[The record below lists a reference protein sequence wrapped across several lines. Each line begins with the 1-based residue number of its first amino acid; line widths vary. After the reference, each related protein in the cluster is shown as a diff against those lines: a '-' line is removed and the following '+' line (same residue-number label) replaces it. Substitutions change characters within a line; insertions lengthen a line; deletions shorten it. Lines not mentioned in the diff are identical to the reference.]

1 MKLFATTSLATALL
15 FAAPAFAQD
24 ATPAPA
30 DAPTPTAAPTEGA
43 AAQTA
48 DGMEPVTVEM
58 KNVDGGSAGTVTVT
72 PTPHGL
78 LLAADLSG
86 LGDGERSFHLHE
98 TGVCEGDFSSAGGHY
113 NPTDKEHGY
122 MAENGPHAGDMPNF
136 TATGGTAQFQ
146 TFNPMVTM
154 SGGEAPLNDA
164 DGTSI
169 VVHDGADDYTSQPA
183 GDAGDRIA
191 CGVVF
196 AAE

>member
-24 ATPAPA
+24 NP
-30 DAPTPTAAPTEGA
+30 PTPTTAPDASAAADEGA
-43 AAQTA
+43 ADAA
-48 DGMEPVTVEM
+48 MEPVSVEM
-58 KNVDGGSAGTVTVT
+58 QHADGSSAGTVTVT

-78 LLAADLSG
+78 LFAADLSN
-86 LGDGERSFHLHE
+86 LGDGERSFHIHE
-98 TGVCEGDFSSAGGHY
+98 TGLCEDDFSSAGGHY

-136 TATGGTAQFQ
+136 TATDGTAQFQ

-154 SGGEAPLNDA
+154 SGGEAPLNDD
-164 DGTSI
+164 DGSAI
-169 VVHDGADDYTSQPA
+169 VVHDGADDYESQPA